1 MGGNMKHYD
10 CIFIGTGSAN
20 IILEEALKLG
30 LSCAQIEKDKFG
42 GTCLNRGCIP
52 TKVLTT
58 AADALLEINR
68 MQKIGIQAE
77 LKGFDWELITSRV
90 KYQINQNIELRK
102 FYKQTKNLDVYEGIA
117 RFINDRIIEINI
129 NNSDERVKIT
139 ADKIYIGAG
148 GRTNIPKIEGI
159 ENIDYLTPESIFLNK
174 FPEKPYES
182 LLIIGGGAIGCEFA
196 HIFNAFGT
204 KVTLVQHNVR
214 LLPKV
219 DHELSSAL
227 FLAYKNRDIQIFLNK
242 RTPKVQKIGSKIIL
256 TIEDRTSNQRDVI
269 QADNILIVP
278 GIIPNTDLLNLK
290 DTTIVTDEKGWIKTN
305 EFLETSAKDIFAF
318 GDINGEAQFRH
329 KANYEADIL
338 AHNLSKPYKEWRFA
352 NYDNVPS
359 VIFSNPEVSS
369 VGLSENEAKNKGY
382 DIVIAKNK
390 YSQTAKGF
398 ALGYDDSDSS
408 SEAFAKL
415 IIDKNSNHILGFH
428 AVGHYSSTL
437 LQPFVNLLG
446 AGDLVHQVINPS
458 IESENSKIA
467 RNSIK
472 SRYLNPKNAQTVRET
487 MVAHPSLQEIGIWTY
502 YHRDDV

>member
-1 MGGNMKHYD
+1 MAVVKSFKCVRPVKELAEQVASLPYD
-10 CIFIGTGSAN
+10 VYDRKEAKAAVSGKPYAFLN
-20 IILEEALKLG
+20 IDRPETAFDDSFDMYSKEAYEKAKNLYEEFKNKG
-30 LSCAQIEKDKFG
+30 IYEKDNEDG
-42 GTCLNRGCIP
+42 YYLYE
-52 TKVLTT
+52 LTMKG
-58 AADALLEINR
+58 R
-68 MQKIGIQAE
+68 SQIGIVGLASVDDYLNDIIKKHE
-77 LKGFDWELITSRV
+77 NTREEKEI
-90 KYQINQNIELRK
+90 
-102 FYKQTKNLDVYEGIA
+102 
-117 RFINDRIIEINI
+117 DRIKHV
-129 NNSDERVKIT
+129 DTV
-139 ADKIYIGAG
+139 
-148 GRTNIPKIEGI
+148 
-159 ENIDYLTPESIFLNK
+159 
-174 FPEKPYES
+174 
-182 LLIIGGGAIGCEFA
+182 
-196 HIFNAFGT
+196 NAQTG
-204 KVTLVQHNVR
+204 
-214 LLPKV
+214 PI
-219 DHELSSAL
+219 
-227 FLAYKNRDIQIFLNK
+227 FLAYKNRDIRIFLNK

-467 RNSIK
+467 R
-472 SRYLNPKNAQTVRET
+472 
-487 MVAHPSLQEIGIWTY
+487 
-502 YHRDDV
+502 

>member
-58 AADALLEINR
+58 AADDLLEINR

-227 FLAYKNRDIQIFLNK
+227 FLAYKNRDIQIFK
-242 RTPKVQKIGSKIIL
+242 
-256 TIEDRTSNQRDVI
+256 
-269 QADNILIVP
+269 
-278 GIIPNTDLLNLK
+278 
-290 DTTIVTDEKGWIKTN
+290 
-305 EFLETSAKDIFAF
+305 
-318 GDINGEAQFRH
+318 
-329 KANYEADIL
+329 
-338 AHNLSKPYKEWRFA
+338 
-352 NYDNVPS
+352 
-359 VIFSNPEVSS
+359 
-369 VGLSENEAKNKGY
+369 
-382 DIVIAKNK
+382 
-390 YSQTAKGF
+390 
-398 ALGYDDSDSS
+398 
-408 SEAFAKL
+408 
-415 IIDKNSNHILGFH
+415 
-428 AVGHYSSTL
+428 
-437 LQPFVNLLG
+437 
-446 AGDLVHQVINPS
+446 
-458 IESENSKIA
+458 
-467 RNSIK
+467 
-472 SRYLNPKNAQTVRET
+472 
-487 MVAHPSLQEIGIWTY
+487 
-502 YHRDDV
+502 